1 MALAFVVWELRL
13 SAFGSHIT
21 NTEKQAEP
29 LGTPGGRNA
38 IVPDVDFEGCIL
50 GGCRYSLFIGP
61 DFADRSHSIPRNVAA
76 PSLRNDF

>member
-21 NTEKQAEP
+21 DTEKQAEP
-29 LGTPGGRNA
+29 VGNPGGRSA
-38 IVPDVDFEGCIL
+38 IVLDVDSEGCIL
-50 GGCRYSLFIGP
+50 GRSRFSLPVGP

-76 PSLRNDF
+76 PTLRNYF